1 MSNWLAFLML
11 IIALI
16 LSIIFLPVFNLGL
29 VPGSA
34 YLITFMCWY
43 SILIGIGILFVG
55 ISKFYLLREG
65 LYLWLGLSFFGVA
78 ITDLILPLTLP
89 GMPFPYINNNL
100 SEMTCVL
107 GQVTLASLMFG
118 AAFCKSAKSAESP
131 QRPIFYFLIVLLLV
145 TAVLVFGFKG
155 SRIIPQF
162 AVQEGPT
169 SLARILEFTA
179 AILLTSAAYG
189 FYRRFTEEQKP
200 LYSLIAIA
208 LVFGI
213 FASLYLMFSYQPI
226 GGLKIAGHV
235 LRSMMLLII
244 LGGVLTEH
252 VYMTA
257 RESKLLKRSQYLER
271 ERIIAETL
279 QEALSPRA
287 VPKIK
292 NIEIGIRYASA
303 TGEATVGGDFYD
315 FIELPNK
322 RVGIVIGDVAGKGIH
337 AASQTA
343 MVRYMLR
350 GLITETS
357 WPSQLLEK
365 LNKALYL
372 QTEPEHFVTLLYGIY
387 NPVSCEL
394 TYANAGHT
402 APILY
407 NLKTKTVN
415 TLMPTGIALGIVEQ
429 ETFREKT
436 IKLKLDDIL
445 ILYTDGLSE
454 ARRDRELF
462 GEERIKTFCRRSS
475 YSASQEWADHLFK
488 AGITFAE
495 GKLKDD
501 IIIVVIKF
509 TNTFLVK
516 FPDRG

>member
-1 MSNWLAFLML
+1 ML

-16 LSIIFLPVFNLGL
+16 LSLAFLPVFNLGL

-55 ISKFYLLREG
+55 ISKFYLLKEG
-65 LYLWLGLSFFGVA
+65 LYLWLALSFFGVV
-78 ITDLILPLTLP
+78 ITDLVLPLTLP
-89 GMPFPYINNNL
+89 GMPFPYVNNNHNL

-107 GQVTLASLMFG
+107 GQITLASLMFG
-118 AAFCKSAKSAESP
+118 AAFCRSARSAQSP
-131 QRPIFYFLIVLLLV
+131 QRAMLYFLTILLLV
-145 TAVLVFGFKG
+145 TGILFFGFKG
-155 SRIIPQF
+155 VKIIPRF
-162 AVQEGPT
+162 AIQGAPT
-169 SLARILEFTA
+169 SLARMLELIA
-179 AILLTSAAYG
+179 AVLLAFAAYG

-208 LVFGI
+208 SVFGI
-213 FASLYLMFSYQPI
+213 FASLYLIFNHQPVES
-226 GGLKIAGHV
+226 LTVAGHI
-235 LRSMMLLII
+235 LRSMMFLTV

-257 RESKLLKRSQYLER
+257 RENKLLKRSRYLER

-279 QEALSPRA
+279 QETLSPRA
-287 VPKIK
+287 VPEIK
-292 NIEIGIRYASA
+292 NMEIGIRYASA
-303 TGEATVGGDFYD
+303 TEQARVGGDFYD

-322 RVGIVIGDVAGKGIH
+322 TVGIVIGDVAGKGIY

-350 GLITETS
+350 GLIAEALM
-357 WPSQLLEK
+357 PAQLLEK

-372 QTEPEHFVTLLYGIY
+372 QTEPEHFVTLVYGIY
-387 NPVSCEL
+387 NPASCEL
-394 TYANAGHT
+394 IYANAGHT

-407 NLKTKTVN
+407 NSKTR
-415 TLMPTGIALGIVEQ
+415 TLETLTPTGIALGIVEQ
-429 ETFREKT
+429 ERFRQRT

-454 ARRDRELF
+454 ARHDKELF
-462 GEERIKTFCRRSS
+462 GEERIKTFCKTSS
-475 YSASQEWADHLFK
+475 YSTSQEWADHLFK
-488 AGITFAE
+488 AGITFAK

-501 IIIVVIKF
+501 IIVIVVKLTSI
-509 TNTFLVK
+509 FLVK
-516 FPDRG
+516 FPEKG